1 MEIFRKSHA
10 KINLFLDILNKRSY
24 GFHQIITIFSEIEL
38 SDSITFTLTE
48 NNAIKILTCKNF
60 IKTDDNLVYKIA
72 FFIKKKYIVNNGV
85 NIKLEKNIPIAAGL
99 GGGSS
104 NAAQTI
110 SALSELW
117 NLDLSKNEMN
127 EIASKFGSDI
137 NFFLVGGC
145 ALGEGRGEQIT
156 PLKDIEINHILLINP
171 GFEISSKEVYKAT
184 TISNN
189 ENSNWKK
196 LLKTGNIAFCYN
208 KLEETVCE
216 RFSEIQNIIKYLQE
230 NGVQKAM
237 LSGSGATVIGFCPNH
252 HTAKKIANYYSK
264 KGYWNHITKTKR
276 RTR

>member
-1 MEIFRKSHA
+1 M
-10 KINLFLDILNKRSY
+10 
-24 GFHQIITIFSEIEL
+24 
-38 SDSITFTLTE
+38 TE
-48 NNAIKILTCKNF
+48 NNSIKILACKNF
-60 IKTDDNLVYKIA
+60 IKTEDNLVYKIA
-72 FFIKKKYIVNNGV
+72 FFIKKKYNVSKGV
-85 NIKLEKNIPIAAGL
+85 KIKLEKNIPLAAGL

-110 SALSELW
+110 SALSKLW
-117 NLDLSKNEMN
+117 NLNLSENEMN

-156 PLKDIEINHILLINP
+156 PLNDIEINNILLINP
-171 GFEISSKEVYKAT
+171 GFAISSKGAYEAT
-184 TISNN
+184 TISDN
-189 ENSNWKK
+189 ENPNWKK
-196 LLKTGNIAFCYN
+196 LLKTGNIAFCNN

-252 HTAKKIANYYSK
+252 YTAKKIANYYSK
-264 KGYWNHITKTKR
+264 KGYWNLITKTKR
-276 RTR
+276 RTK

>member
-1 MEIFRKSHA
+1 M
-10 KINLFLDILNKRSY
+10 
-24 GFHQIITIFSEIEL
+24 
-38 SDSITFTLTE
+38 TE
-48 NNAIKILTCKNF
+48 NNSIKILASKNF
-60 IKTDDNLVYKIA
+60 IKSEDNLVYKIA
-72 FFIKKKYIVNNGV
+72 FFIKKKYNVNNGV

-110 SALSELW
+110 SALSKLW
-117 NLDLSKNEMN
+117 DLNLSENEMN

-156 PLKDIEINHILLINP
+156 PLNDIEINNILLINP
-171 GFEISSKEVYKAT
+171 GFAISSKEVYEAT
-184 TISNN
+184 ATMISNK

-196 LLKTGNIAFCYN
+196 LLNTGNIAFCYN

-252 HTAKKIANYYSK
+252 YTAKKIANYYSK
-264 KGYWNHITKTKR
+264 KGYWNLITKTKR
-276 RTR
+276 RTK

>member
-1 MEIFRKSHA
+1 M
-10 KINLFLDILNKRSY
+10 
-24 GFHQIITIFSEIEL
+24 
-38 SDSITFTLTE
+38 TE
-48 NNAIKILTCKNF
+48 KNAIKILACKNF
-60 IKTDDNLVYKIA
+60 IKTEDNLVYKIA
-72 FFIKKKYIVNNGV
+72 FFIQKKYIVNNGV

-110 SALSELW
+110 FALSELW
-117 NLDLSKNEMN
+117 DLDLSENEMH
-127 EIASKFGSDI
+127 EIASEFGSDI
-137 NFFLVGGC
+137 NFFLIGGC

-156 PLKDIEINHILLINP
+156 PLNDIEINNILLINP
-171 GFEISSKEVYKAT
+171 GFAISSKEVYQAT
-184 TISNN
+184 TISDN

-252 HTAKKIANYYSK
+252 QTAEKSANYYSK
-264 KGYWNHITKTKR
+264 KGYWNLITKTKR
-276 RTR
+276 RTK